1 MTAVRRALVTGA
13 TGFVGRV
20 MVPALAS
27 NGYEV
32 VATGRRAADS
42 VDKLDV
48 TDAEACREVVAA
60 AAPDVVVHL
69 AAMTYLPQVLEQQKN
84 AFSVNVLGS
93 RNLLDAV
100 HGAAPRARTLLVSTC
115 SVYGIPEAE
124 DLPLKE
130 DAPLRAMHP
139 YGVQKIGVEVLGNAY
154 RDRGLDVVVVRPFNH
169 VGPGVDMR
177 LSVAFFAGQIVAAE
191 RGEREPIMRVGNL
204 AARRDFTDV
213 RDVVRAYL
221 MLLEH
226 DTPPVLVN
234 VASGRSIPMSGVLEA
249 LRERARVDMQIETD
263 PDRMRPLDTPDL
275 AGDASLIASTCGWK
289 PEIPLEDT
297 WDRILAWVRDE
308 PYGDAW

>member
-1 MTAVRRALVTGA
+1 MATPRRALVTGA

-20 MVPALAS
+20 MVPALVS
-27 NGYEV
+27 RGYEV
-32 VATGRRAADS
+32 VATSRRAADT
-42 VDKLDV
+42 VREMDV
-48 TDAEACREVVAA
+48 TDVDACRKVVAA

-69 AAMTYLPQVLEQQKN
+69 AGMTYLPDVLDRQKD
-84 AFSVNVLGS
+84 AFAVNVLGT
-93 RNLLDAV
+93 RNVLEAV
-100 HGAAPRARTLLVSTC
+100 LGAAPGARTLIVSTC
-115 SVYGIPEAE
+115 SVYGNPEAD

-169 VGPGVDMR
+169 VGPGLDMR
-177 LSVAFFAGQIVAAE
+177 LSIAFFAGQIVAAE
-191 RGEREPIMRVGNL
+191 RGEGEPIIRVGNL

-221 MLLEH
+221 ALLEH
-226 DTPPVLVN
+226 DAPPVLVN
-234 VASGRSIPMSGVLEA
+234 VASGRSIPIRSVLDA
-249 LRERARVDMQIETD
+249 LRKRGRVDMQVETD

-275 AGDASLIASTCGWK
+275 AGDASLIASACGWE
-289 PEIPLEDT
+289 PEIPLDDT